1 MTLHPQSYSF
11 HSYSHFSCYELN
23 AFSFSWATCHIFVH
37 VDYLF
42 SKVGH
47 IFSPICRLSYILCP
61 FRIMIVVFSH
71 IVTFEKKFILG
82 LHILLFKVMFASKNV
97 VASMA
102 RNYLLLLTIC
112 NKKIEF
118 ILTWP

>member
-1 MTLHPQSYSF
+1 
-11 HSYSHFSCYELN
+11 
-23 AFSFSWATCHIFVH
+23 
-37 VDYLF
+37 
-42 SKVGH
+42 
-47 IFSPICRLSYILCP
+47 
-61 FRIMIVVFSH
+61 MIVIFFH

-82 LHILLFKVMFASKNV
+82 LHILLFEVMFASKNV